1 VIKKILVIIIVLS
14 GLLLSGCG
22 NELKQGEV
30 YEKEFKPAYDQ
41 LMFIPV
47 VISNGKTCMTI
58 LTPYFYHYP
67 DRYVIRIKSFKD
79 NEWLTNEIYVSK
91 NVYDSIVLGSEFEYV
106 EGRDL
111 LNEPYTREKKEKE
124 LPTVQR

>member
-1 VIKKILVIIIVLS
+1 MIKKILVITIVLF

-30 YEKEFKPAYDQ
+30 YEKEFKPAYNQ

-47 VISNGKTCMTI
+47 VISNGKTCSTI
-58 LTPYFYHYP
+58 LVPYFYHYP
-67 DRYVIRIKSFKD
+67 DRYVIRIKAFKD
-79 NEWLTNEIYVSK
+79 NEWLTNEIYVSQ

-111 LNEPYTREKKEKE
+111 LDEPYTREKKEKE
-124 LPTVQR
+124 LLKR